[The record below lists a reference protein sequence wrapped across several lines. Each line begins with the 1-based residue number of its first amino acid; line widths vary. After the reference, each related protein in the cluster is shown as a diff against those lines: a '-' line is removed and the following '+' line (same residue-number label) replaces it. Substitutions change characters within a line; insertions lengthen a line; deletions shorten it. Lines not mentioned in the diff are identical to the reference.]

1 MFSKRKEVILLV
13 FGKGGHNAQITRYI
27 DNDNINALPFIAL
40 TSAETIHQKI
50 EDKFFCIE
58 ARDKF
63 SQLKNLFV
71 FCAYI
76 FVSCVQMV
84 RIIFRYKVVAM
95 ISTGPGLAVIPGI
108 ICRLKRAK
116 VIYFESWSRIEKPS
130 LAGRFM
136 YWISNQFFVQHKS
149 MKARYPKAKYMGRL

>member
-27 DNDNINALPFIAL
+27 DNDDINQLPLIAL
-40 TSAETIHQKI
+40 TSAENIHEKI
-50 EDKFFCIE
+50 EDKYFCLE

-63 SQLKNLFV
+63 SQLKNLFI

-76 FVSCVQMV
+76 VVSIIQMF
-84 RIIFRYKVVAM
+84 RIIAKYRVVGM

-108 ICRLKRAK
+108 MCRLKRAK

-136 YWISNQFFVQHKS
+136 YWVSDQFYVQHQS
-149 MKARYPKAKYMGRL
+149 MKAKYPQSKYVGRL